1 MSKSNFENYYKNILI
16 LNKQQINLL
25 RLSNPFILDIIFL
38 PPRITLKFVRLQTLI
53 LDKINIKYLD
63 KIFDYLL
70 FGSNFHS
77 LILSPVDYIDSL
89 NHQVPLSAYLIKY
102 DRSSIECFIIH
113 DLLPFDS
120 LNYFLLSCLP
130 RLQYLKNHYLILYF
144 ELKNYVFFL
153 TSTLLT
159 TKFR

>member
-38 PPRITLKFVRLQTLI
+38 PPRINLKFVRLQTLI
-53 LDKINIKYLD
+53 LDNINIKYLD

-77 LILSPVDYIDSL
+77 LILSPADYIDSL
-89 NHQVPLSAYLIKY
+89 SLLFFSSYISFIEIK
-102 DRSSIECFIIH
+102 
-113 DLLPFDS
+113 
-120 LNYFLLSCLP
+120 
-130 RLQYLKNHYLILYF
+130 IL
-144 ELKNYVFFL
+144 
-153 TSTLLT
+153 
-159 TKFR
+159 